1 MNTLQTI
8 PHQNITS
15 WEQQGRV
22 VKQWLGGF
30 TSQLDWLAAYTRSPK
45 LGMDWIDAS
54 HVTLLDTPLLGQYL
68 VDITDSLMQ
77 DQPVKE
83 ASIIKHALQG
93 GDFSGANGFSDFKK
107 HRQTGY
113 KKQGRNKVKQPS
125 VLRKPGLQAKHTV
138 VPAES
143 ISRVG
148 HIPAQADYTSL
159 RLWSDTQ
166 SPGQSSNFEVELFDF
181 ETFDNKVSVHSL
193 PEHLR
198 RMREAAVSNSN
209 AARQTQPR
217 FQKEWSVYA
226 LRRVSKLL
234 TGEDGSVNGE
244 GVPDTIKKR
253 RLKAVRRGF
262 LLAEQWQ
269 SVIQDHYIPHELLMK
284 FIAKTTSTTSS
295 EKINNRRDI
304 TAAFSGE
311 PERGTVIHKEPDKAF
326 FGSQRSDNRQQ
337 KITPVIHEEMQ
348 SEFEVQIPPAFQ
360 RESSVQFRQ
369 QQQDQTAISLV
380 FSDFPHP
387 VKTVENQAI
396 KSLLGE
402 TENNPAEIQQN
413 DEELAMQIKRILD
426 DEARRYGIDV

>member
-8 PHQNITS
+8 PHQNLTA
-15 WEQQGRV
+15 WQQQGRV

-30 TSQLDWLAAYTRSPK
+30 TGQLDWLAAYTRSPK
-45 LGMDWIDAS
+45 LGLEWIDAS

-68 VDITDSLMQ
+68 VDITESLMQ
-77 DQPVKE
+77 DQPAKE
-83 ASIIKHALQG
+83 AGINKRALQG
-93 GDFSGANGFSDFKK
+93 DDFSGVNGFSDLKK
-107 HRQTGY
+107 HRQTRY
-113 KKQGRNKVKQPS
+113 KKQDRNEVKQPS
-125 VLRKPGLQAKHTV
+125 VLRKPGLQAKHT

-166 SPGQSSNFEVELFDF
+166 SAGQSSNFEDELFDF
-181 ETFDNKVSVHSL
+181 GTFDNKVFVHSL

-198 RMREAAVSNSN
+198 TKRESAVSNSN
-209 AARQTQPR
+209 AVRQTQPQ

-226 LRRVSKLL
+226 LRRVNKLL
-234 TGEDGSVNGE
+234 TGEDGSVNG
-244 GVPDTIKKR
+244 GGAPDTIKKR

-284 FIAKTTSTTSS
+284 IIAKTAPATSS

-311 PERGTVIHKEPDKAF
+311 PERETVIHKAPDKASI
-326 FGSQRSDNRQQ
+326 GSQRSENRQQ
-337 KITPVIHEEMQ
+337 KITPVTHEEMQ
-348 SEFEVQIPPAFQ
+348 SEFEVQFPPAFQ

-369 QQQDQTAISLV
+369 QQQDHTAISPD
-380 FSDFPHP
+380 FSDSLQPL
-387 VKTVENQAI
+387 KTVEKQAI
-396 KSLLGE
+396 ESLLGA
-402 TENNPAEIQQN
+402 TENNPAKIQQN